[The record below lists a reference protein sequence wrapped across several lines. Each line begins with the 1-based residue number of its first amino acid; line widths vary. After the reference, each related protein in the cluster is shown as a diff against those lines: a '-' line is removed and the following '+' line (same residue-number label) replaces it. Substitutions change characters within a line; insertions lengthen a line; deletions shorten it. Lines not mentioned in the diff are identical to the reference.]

1 MAAPS
6 LRLRAAATGWTR
18 RTWAV
23 VGTSA
28 FLVAYVATYARV
40 ISPLYVENGMANKL
54 PGDGSLIV
62 AVIAAAAPSI
72 WLPLTASRPSSLGLW
87 IVFVGGYVP
96 SVLIP
101 PFVLGTG
108 WALTPYWLALSTSFI
123 VTVVAARLLRLRL
136 PSVTLSAA
144 QYRWLLIGLAA
155 AGAGSAIVLF
165 GLPSRLPGL
174 DAVYDVRDEFARAL
188 EGAGRLGGYAVWWTG
203 TAIAPMLVAYGAWR
217 RRPLMIAGG
226 FALFA
231 LVYGL
236 AAFRSIL
243 FTAVV
248 LIALIL
254 LVRRMPLRLATVMS
268 VASSAL
274 LFVGVAMAAV
284 GWVIPLS
291 LAVRRLLVVP
301 GQVIAYYYDHFSVGP
316 HYLLSHSVLGWLTDS
331 PFSVTPPV
339 LIGRS
344 YFGQAQNANGNLWA
358 DGLANFGIP
367 GLVIASL
374 SFAVILIV
382 LDAVARGKP
391 PIVAVSVGGLSLW
404 SVTNSGLLTAFLTHG
419 IALTIVL
426 VWLLPSR
433 RQSADPRARRVV
445 HISTVHRSDDPRILL
460 KECASL
466 AAEGYDVRL
475 VGRGAPPSQV
485 TPGVTFHSIGD
496 ARTRLARMVLL
507 PARALVRA
515 WRLKAALY
523 HIHDPE
529 LLPIAV
535 LLKLTGGR
543 VLYDAHEDLP
553 RQIEYKPY
561 LRPAARR
568 PVAMVAAALEHVVV
582 RLIDGVIAATPRIGS
597 RFPAKRVT
605 VVQNFPLMSEFEE
618 REIAPMAERP
628 LVVAYVGRLT
638 EVVGAEVM
646 ARAVALLDRDDVT
659 FVLAGPVD
667 PSLADRMRH
676 LASPHRLDLP
686 GWVGRDQVAEILG
699 RARVGLVLFQ
709 PVGNYTEA
717 YPTKLFEYMA
727 SAVPAVASDFPM
739 WRTIVANAGAGLLVD
754 PTDAQAV
761 AHAIERLLDDD
772 ELAAAMGVRGRR
784 AVLERFRWDD
794 QAARL
799 VRLYARLLRRGA
811 PRSRSVMADPVA
823 TR

>member
-1 MAAPS
+1 VAAAS

-23 VGTSA
+23 VGTSV

-40 ISPLYVENGMANKL
+40 ISPLYVESGMANDL
-54 PGDGSLIV
+54 PGDGSLIA

-72 WLPLTASRPSSLGLW
+72 CLPLTASRPSSLGLW

-96 SVLIP
+96 SILIP

-108 WALTPYWLALSTSFI
+108 WALAPYWLALSISFMA
-123 VTVVAARLLRLRL
+123 TVVAAGLVRIRV
-136 PSVTLSAA
+136 PSVTLSPAR
-144 QYRWLLIGLAA
+144 YRWLLIGLAI
-155 AGAGSAIVLF
+155 AGAGSAIALF

-174 DAVYDVRDEFARAL
+174 DAVYDVRDEFTQAL
-188 EGAGRLGGYAVWWTG
+188 ERAGRFGGYAVWWTG
-203 TAIAPMLVAYGAWR
+203 TAIAPLLVAFGAWR

-226 FALFA
+226 FGLFA

-248 LIALIL
+248 LVALIM
-254 LVRRMPLRLATVMS
+254 LVRRVPLRLGAVMP
-268 VASSAL
+268 VASSVL
-274 LFVGVAMAAV
+274 LFIGVAIAAI

-301 GQVIAYYYDHFSVGP
+301 GQVIAYYYDQFSVGP
-316 HYLLSHSVLGWLTDS
+316 HYLLSHSVLRWLTDS
-331 PFSVTPPV
+331 PFSVPPPV

-358 DGLANFGIP
+358 DGLANFGLP

-374 SFAVILIV
+374 SLAVILIA

-391 PIVAVSVGGLSLW
+391 PMVAVTVGGLSLW
-404 SVTNSGLLTAFLTHG
+404 SVTNSGVLTAFLTHG
-419 IALTIVL
+419 IALTILLIWV
-426 VWLLPSR
+426 LPSR
-433 RQSADPRARRVV
+433 RQPAGPRDRRVV

-485 TPGVTFHSIGD
+485 PPGVTFHTIGD
-496 ARTRLARMVLL
+496 ARNRLARMVLL
-507 PARALVRA
+507 PVRALVRA
-515 WRLKAALY
+515 WRLKAAVY
-523 HIHDPE
+523 HVHDPE
-529 LLPIAV
+529 LLPVAV

-561 LRPAARR
+561 LPPAARR
-568 PVAMVAAALEHVVV
+568 PVAMIAATLEHVVV
-582 RLIDGVIAATPRIGS
+582 RLIDGVVAATPRIGS
-597 RFPAKRVT
+597 RFPVNRTT

-618 REIAPMAERP
+618 REIAPIAERP
-628 LVVAYVGRLT
+628 LTVAYIGRLT
-638 EVVGAEVM
+638 DVVGAEVM

-667 PSLADRMRH
+667 PSLADRMRQ

-686 GWVGRDQVAEILG
+686 GWVGRDQVADILG

-727 SAVPAVASDFPM
+727 SGVPAVASNFPV
-739 WRTIVANAGAGLLVD
+739 WRTIVADAGAGLLVD

-761 AHAIERLLDDD
+761 ADAIGRLLADD
-772 ELAAAMGVRGRR
+772 ELAATMGMRGRQ

-799 VRLYARLLRRGA
+799 LHLYARVLRRPP
-811 PRSRSVMADPVA
+811 PRSPHALGA
-823 TR
+823 QLTTR